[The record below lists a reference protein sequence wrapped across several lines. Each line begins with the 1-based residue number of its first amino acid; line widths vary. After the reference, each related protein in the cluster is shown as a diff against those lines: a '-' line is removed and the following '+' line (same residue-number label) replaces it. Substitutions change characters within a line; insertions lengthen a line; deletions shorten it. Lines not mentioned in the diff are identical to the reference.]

1 MDTREAGKSGDGERC
16 RQEQNGQ
23 NWALHVLKSQYSNF
37 LLLRPSSQRRSVVL
51 PSQLPCLGQ
60 SQSAVWGQE
69 PETRTLSK
77 KAARR
82 WDDIVRAPD
91 WCGAIT
97 VMPPLAP
104 GPLQPGAQM
113 PITALSSTDLAPL
126 VICPLL
132 HV

>member
-1 MDTREAGKSGDGERC
+1 M
-16 RQEQNGQ
+16 
-23 NWALHVLKSQYSNF
+23 SQYSNF
-37 LLLRPSSQRRSVVL
+37 LLLRPSSQRRSIVL

-69 PETRTLSK
+69 PETWTLSK

-97 VMPPLAP
+97 VIPPLAP

-113 PITALSSTDLAPL
+113 PITVLSSTDLASL
-126 VICPLL
+126 VIWPLL